1 MTAPDEWM
9 TDAVMRV
16 LGHAAFDEMGEA
28 ATWVDRIATERGT
41 AGMFS
46 LCYAMAQVVMQFGV
60 GAETPGVGF
69 TAPALIGR
77 DGRQIAP
84 EDAPPEARPAAWAAR
99 FVAAYA
105 NKDSATTNA
114 LFYADVDEDTE
125 ESAERHGSNIAALIA
140 LAAGVLATKVGDGR
154 D

>member
-16 LGHAAFDEMGEA
+16 LGHAAFDEMSEA

-46 LCYAMAQVVMQFGV
+46 LCYAMAQVVMQFGLDV
-60 GAETPGVGF
+60 ETPGAGF
-69 TAPALIGR
+69 TAPTLIGPS
-77 DGRQIAP
+77 GQQIAP
-84 EDAPPEARPAAWAAR
+84 EDAPPEARPATWAVR
-99 FVAAYA
+99 FVSAYA
-105 NKDSATTNA
+105 NRDAATANA

-125 ESAERHGSNIAALIA
+125 EAAERHGANIAALIT
-140 LAAGVLATKVGDGR
+140 LAAGVLATKVGGR
-154 D
+154 